1 MSSNHCL
8 VNDSIEVYCRIRP
21 NEHDNDSV
29 CLKAENKNTI
39 ILFSPEIPLN
49 TKTIKEIHCSFKEVF
64 NADASQKQV
73 FDQICLP
80 LVEDVLFGGNGLIF
94 TYGITSSGK
103 TYTMTG
109 SPQDGGL
116 LPRSL
121 DVIFNSIKDCQA
133 AKFVFKPDK
142 LNAFESQST
151 SDAKLDQQREMRM
164 FNKTAMKTIRR
175 ERSLERFLDNTA
187 INQLP
192 PDVNFAVFISYV
204 EIYNNYIYDL
214 LEELSTDGKKKMTF
228 NSKMLREDAAHNMYV
243 FGVTENE
250 VKTVEEALD
259 LFYKGQMRRRVSNT
273 ALNTESSR
281 SHSIF
286 TIRVVQ
292 APLDPQGA
300 EILLNKEFITI
311 SQLSLVDLAGSERC
325 VRTKSTGQKLR
336 EAGNINASLMAL
348 RNCIECVRESQTLG
362 INKKVP
368 YRESKLTHLFK
379 SFFEGK
385 GKVRMIICVNPLA
398 EYFDE
403 IVHVM
408 KFAELTQDVIIQR
421 LVSTPIQ
428 VGLTPGRGKLYR
440 EAIKKSKEEGIS
452 VTDILAPTVYSLG
465 PQFPNLNN
473 IFADESD
480 YLNLIDCLC
489 NRQNRRN
496 ILVNDLQNKTDEF
509 RKNLLAVDNENS
521 KLKEEKAVLRQNLEA
536 RNLKAQCLENKLI
549 VFEQDNHI
557 LKKQL
562 SDYQEELEN
571 TKLQLKNTN
580 KLLLDQRREV
590 ENYRIKMQEKVAVEK
605 ERMRRIMAKR
615 LAEKQA
621 ELECKMCI
629 TDEKFRQLR
638 EILNSDDWDCA
649 GDGVNQPIA
658 DNNPVLIPSVP
669 SIIKMPKSKSTLEM
683 PSSEVRFLKTR
694 SNSNFIVRNME
705 PSIRD
710 ATKIFEKENMPP
722 FPFSKR
728 TASESQVP
736 PSKIVKTG

>member
-1 MSSNHCL
+1 MSLKLC
-8 VNDSIEVYCRIRP
+8 VVQDPIGVYCRIRP
-21 NEHDNDSV
+21 LECDNEPV
-29 CLKAENKNTI
+29 CLKAENKNTV
-39 ILFSPEIPLN
+39 ILFPPEIPLN
-49 TKTIKEIHCSFKEVF
+49 ARTVKEVHYSFKEVF
-64 NADASQKQV
+64 NAGASQKEL
-73 FDQICLP
+73 FDRVCLP
-80 LVEDVLFGGNGLIF
+80 LVEDVLYGGNGLIF

-142 LNAFESQST
+142 MNAFESQSI
-151 SDAKLDQQREMRM
+151 SDAKLDHQREMRM
-164 FNKTAMKTIRR
+164 FNKNLMKTPRR
-175 ERSLERFLDNTA
+175 EKSIERFPDNNV
-187 INQLP
+187 ISQLP
-192 PDVNFAVFISYV
+192 PDVNFAIFISYV

-214 LEELSTDGKKKMTF
+214 LEELSTDARKKTNF

-385 GKVRMIICVNPLA
+385 GKVRMIVCVNPQA

-403 IVHVM
+403 TVHVM
-408 KFAELTQDVIIQR
+408 KFAEMTQDVVISR
-421 LVSTPIQ
+421 SVSTPLH

-452 VTDILAPTVYSLG
+452 VVEILPPTVYSLG
-465 PQFPNLNN
+465 PSFPNFNN
-473 IFADESD
+473 VFADESD
-480 YLNLIDCLC
+480 YLNFIDFLC
-489 NRQNRRN
+489 NRQTRRN
-496 ILVNDLQNKTDEF
+496 ILIKDLQNKTDEF
-509 RKNLLAVDNENS
+509 RKNLLAIDNENS
-521 KLKEEKAVLRQNLEA
+521 KLKEEKTVLKQNFEA
-536 RNLKAQCLENKLI
+536 RNMKVQSLENKLI
-549 VFEQDNHI
+549 ASEQDN
-557 LKKQL
+557 LMLEKQL
-562 SDYQEELEN
+562 LDCQEELEN
-571 TKLQLKNTN
+571 TKSQLQNAN
-580 KLLLDQRREV
+580 KLLHDQRKEV
-590 ENYRIKMQEKVAVEK
+590 ENYKIKMQEKVATEK
-605 ERMRRIMAKR
+605 ERMRRIMTKR

-638 EILNSDDWDCA
+638 EILNSDDWDFV
-649 GDGVNQPIA
+649 GDGINQPVSDINVA
-658 DNNPVLIPSVP
+658 SVPTVP
-669 SIIKMPKSKSTLEM
+669 SILKMPKSKSTLEI
-683 PSSEVRFLKTR
+683 PSETRFLKTR
-694 SNSNFIVRNME
+694 SSSNFLVRNME

-710 ATKIFEKENMPP
+710 AAKIFEKENMPP

-728 TASESQVP
+728 TASESNVH